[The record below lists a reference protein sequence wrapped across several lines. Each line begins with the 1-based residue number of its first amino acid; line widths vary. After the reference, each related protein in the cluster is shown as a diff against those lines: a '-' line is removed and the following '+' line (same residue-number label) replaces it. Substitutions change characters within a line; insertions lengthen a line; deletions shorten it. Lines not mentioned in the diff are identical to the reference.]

1 MNGEE
6 PNFILQPFY
15 KSSYLPK
22 QSEGKKGWP
31 CLVLDLDETL
41 IHFQED
47 EDSGQ
52 FLIRPY
58 AKEFLIQ
65 MNKYYELGNHFLKFY
80 ELRATKIRMFI

>member
-1 MNGEE
+1 MFIDSNLKIKVNFEE

-22 QSEGKKGWP
+22 QHESKKGWP

-65 MNKYYELGNHFLKFY
+65 MAKFY
-80 ELRATKIRMFI
+80 EIGTNNHKNN

>member
-1 MNGEE
+1 M
-6 PNFILQPFY
+6 
-15 KSSYLPK
+15 PK
-22 QSEGKKGWP
+22 QSEDKKGWP

-58 AKEFLIQ
+58 AKEFLVQ
-65 MNKYYELGNHFLKFY
+65 MAKFY
-80 ELRATKIRMFI
+80 EIGESAPPLILSDLYSRQKRIRGLHS